1 MSKEEVIKKIQK
13 LLAMSQANG
22 ASENEAMMA
31 ASKVQQLLQEHNLS
45 LGEIKDN
52 KTIEDID
59 WEKVE
64 IDNAKWKGWIRQATA
79 ELYFCTT
86 YNDIKFDNDFK
97 RVKVAVFVG
106 RESNRIV
113 AKSMYDYFINTVER
127 MSDNEFKNVAG
138 SKAEINKMSFNFKM
152 GCALSL
158 TRKISEKLQEVK
170 SQSAQNNG
178 NLPMLYKNEL
188 QLNRNWLLEKKKV
201 KLKSG
206 FTSRINIKDREA
218 YSRGQEKGNKISL
231 NTQVNNQTSSRLLS

>member
-1 MSKEEVIKKIQK
+1 MSREEVIKKIQK

-31 ASKVQQLLQEHNLS
+31 ATKVQQLLQEHNLS

-52 KTIEDID
+52 QTIEDID

-138 SKAEINKMSFNFKM
+138 SKAEINKMAFNFKM

-158 TRKISEKLQEVK
+158 TRKINEKLQEVK
-170 SQSAQNNG
+170 SQSTQNNG

-231 NTQVNNQTSSRLLS
+231 NTQVNNQTSGRLLA

>member
-52 KTIEDID
+52 QTIEDID

-127 MSDNEFKNVAG
+127 MSDNEFKMLLVL
-138 SKAEINKMSFNFKM
+138 KQ
-152 GCALSL
+152 
-158 TRKISEKLQEVK
+158 KLIK
-170 SQSAQNNG
+170 C
-178 NLPMLYKNEL
+178 
-188 QLNRNWLLEKKKV
+188 LLI
-201 KLKSG
+201 LKWVV
-206 FTSRINIKDREA
+206 
-218 YSRGQEKGNKISL
+218 L
-231 NTQVNNQTSSRLLS
+231 